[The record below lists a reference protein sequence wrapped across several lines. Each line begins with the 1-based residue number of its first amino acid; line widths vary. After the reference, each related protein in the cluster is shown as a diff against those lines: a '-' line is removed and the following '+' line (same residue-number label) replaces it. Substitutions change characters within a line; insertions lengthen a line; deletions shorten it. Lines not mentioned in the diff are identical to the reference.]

1 MCGAASEERLGS
13 WNRVVESEAATDLR
27 AEYCEGGAE
36 NFDQERRA
44 GGANQKCK
52 ERKK

>member
-13 WNRVVESEAATDLR
+13 WNRVVESEAAADLR
-27 AEYCEGGAE
+27 AEYCEGGTE
-36 NFDQERRA
+36 NSDQARRA
-44 GGANQKCK
+44 GGANQKCE

>member
-13 WNRVVESEAATDLR
+13 WNRVVESEAAADLR

-36 NFDQERRA
+36 NSDQERRA
-44 GGANQKCK
+44 GGANQKCE